1 MLLLT
6 CLDCYLLAG
15 YTAYLGSA
23 YLLDLLMF
31 GCMIL
36 ADYGITALTYKVLR
50 LSLLLQ
56 GKLRSATS
64 GRFMQNWITV
74 TVLSRIPA
82 KNNLRFCQWMR
93 MVVSWLAVMRASRSC
108 EYTIAS
114 TLLSWRGISSPT
126 LQPSGASSARIQGG
140 GVGGR
145 KEVTM
150 CIERGH
156 GAPNTCHIIHLCFVA
171 SVLHL
176 PQCIDNWFAA
186 LLCCLM
192 PCAMLCQ

>member
-126 LQPSGASSARIQGG
+126 LRPSGASLAGIRNVGVCLGERRGGG
-140 GVGGR
+140 GVN
-145 KEVTM
+145 EM
-150 CIERGH
+150 Y
-156 GAPNTCHIIHLCFVA
+156 
-171 SVLHL
+171 
-176 PQCIDNWFAA
+176 
-186 LLCCLM
+186 
-192 PCAMLCQ
+192 